1 MGDNHPWYIIM
12 GDKSTMATLQEKK
25 ILVYILSLFTEK
37 QNTDITSMSIEKI
50 YWFVDWILKRTFRIA
65 Y

>member
-37 QNTDITSMSIEKI
+37 QNTDITSMSVENI
-50 YWFVDWILKRTFRIA
+50 Y
-65 Y
+65 